1 MNINSTK
8 ESKDNL
14 SSDPLN
20 INSSF
25 KNFINLILT
34 LGFMAGL
41 SFCSLYFCNWY
52 GCNSLSSF
60 FRADLLCNACVDAS
74 YHLKINTAGHK
85 LSFGYDGK
93 FNDNSEDMNFELT
106 ISDTSRF
113 SGAVDFINKSNRG
126 II

>member
-74 YHLKINTAGHK
+74 YHLKNYQISLYGSIFTLITYKLTSLINRAK
-85 LSFGYDGK
+85 CPSNQFIFEDYSF
-93 FNDNSEDMNFELT
+93 
-106 ISDTSRF
+106 
-113 SGAVDFINKSNRG
+113 NKNL
-126 II
+126 